1 VVIKIHKSKKDKKL
15 KDKMAII
22 YKTPKQKNKE
32 TKLIL
37 ITYGGRGGRVAQ

>member
-1 VVIKIHKSKKDKKL
+1 
-15 KDKMAII
+15 MARI

-37 ITYGGRGGRVAQ
+37 ITYGGGGGPGGLNELGRWN